1 MKKIIGIFVTALC
14 LFATSSQAQI
24 QKGNYLI
31 GGDLASLHFGS
42 GGYFNV
48 DLQPKIAWF
57 IKDNLALGGYVK
69 FDLTT
74 SKDQSTTTIYGVGPL
89 ARYYVNDPK
98 TNVLKHGRLFFEG
111 NVGIQGTN
119 THETTTN
126 GLGFGIGPGYAYF
139 ITPNIG
145 LETLLKYNGTVGF
158 GNQPYSSTV
167 DLNFGFQIYLSRG
180 KVRDVGNQINNEA
193 K

>member
-98 TNVLKHGRLFFEG
+98 T
-111 NVGIQGTN
+111 
-119 THETTTN
+119 
-126 GLGFGIGPGYAYF
+126 
-139 ITPNIG
+139 
-145 LETLLKYNGTVGF
+145 KY
-158 GNQPYSSTV
+158 
-167 DLNFGFQIYLSRG
+167 
-180 KVRDVGNQINNEA
+180 
-193 K
+193 